1 MRRFWCLW
9 RLGCLRCLRWLRLL
23 LLITVTVAVTI
34 GAATIRAIIT
44 VGRIGVRIAVTFCIL
59 LSGFEKSVRFLDQS
73 LLFLLPFLQQI
84 RRRFKSQFWN

>member
-1 MRRFWCLW
+1 MVPLEA
-9 RLGCLRCLRWLRLL
+9 G
-23 LLITVTVAVTI
+23 VPSVPSVPSAATVAVTI

-59 LSGFEKSVRFLDQS
+59 LSGFEKSVRFLDKS
-73 LLFLLPFLQQI
+73 ILFLLPFLQQI